1 MFYITRRERF
11 SAAHKLWNKSLSE
24 EENAA
29 IFDKCAYPNY
39 HGHNYILFVT
49 VRGEIDKKSGYVMD
63 AKLLKKI
70 ILSKVID
77 KVDHRNLNLDV
88 DFLTDINPT
97 TENLLLKFWEEL
109 EPEINNAHRKLYKL
123 LLQETENNS
132 TEYFGPNS
140 KI

>member
-11 SAAHKLWNKSLSE
+11 SSAHKLWNNSLTK

-29 IFDKCAYPNY
+29 IFDKCSYPNY
-39 HGHNYILFVT
+39 HGHNYVLFVT
-49 VRGEIDKKSGYVMD
+49 VKGDIDKKSGYVMD

-88 DFLTDINPT
+88 DFLTNINPT
-97 TENLLLKFWEEL
+97 TENLLLKFWAEL

-123 LLQETENNS
+123 KLQETENNS
-132 TEYFGPNS
+132 TEFYGPNY
-140 KI
+140 